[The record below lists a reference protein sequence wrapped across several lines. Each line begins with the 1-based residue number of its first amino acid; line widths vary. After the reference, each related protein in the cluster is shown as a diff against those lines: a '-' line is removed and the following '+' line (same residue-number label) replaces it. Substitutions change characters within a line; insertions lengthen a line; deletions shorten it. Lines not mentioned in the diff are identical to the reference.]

1 MRFRKLILERSHSLP
16 WQLGTGQQGWSTNG
30 ALRKAVYKTYCM
42 RHFVTQYYL
51 SLTCSGS
58 RPTPN
63 PLPSRPLFVA
73 GNLPPPP
80 PSSSSFSVRHTF
92 CLALRRRRVSRV
104 LIGRFA
110 LGKLWRQFPWSTPTH
125 LGAAE
130 VARKPRNAGARL
142 RGRTTC
148 AL

>member
-1 MRFRKLILERSHSLP
+1 MRKLFYLRVLPACLGSRAEGSLA
-16 WQLGTGQQGWSTNG
+16 STPM
-30 ALRKAVYKTYCM
+30 LHWTFQKTVYKTYCM

-80 PSSSSFSVRHTF
+80 PSSSFSVRHTF

-125 LGAAE
+125 SGAAE
-130 VARKPRNAGARL
+130 VARMPRNAGARL

-148 AL
+148 VL